1 MLSFLRK
8 YIFVLIDCLVAPF
21 SILFLP
27 LLKRIRR
34 FGVPNFPVHKWL
46 FNKIGVFP
54 LVDHYYEPQFV
65 FSQGYNASRKRKL
78 LIDFRED
85 EQLASLTVMNYREEL
100 NDLTIN
106 ACEDDFYVN
115 NPAFSTAD
123 ADLYYLLIRNKKPS
137 RIVEIGSGFSTRL
150 ALKAIR
156 KNKEEGIVTKLTCIE
171 PYEMEWLDRQ
181 AGIELIRKKLEE
193 VPQDIFTGLG
203 EGDILFI
210 DSSHIIRPGN
220 DVLVEYLEILPLLQ
234 KGVLVHIHDIF
245 SPRDY
250 PKKWIT
256 EEYRFWNEQYLLE
269 AFLYFN
275 HSFRVMFSVNH
286 LSHDFFEVASRTL
299 IHMTTDAEP
308 GSFWIEKMEKDNISA
323 TGHVGTD
330 SLHVENR
337 KMVKF

>member
-8 YIFVLIDCLVAPF
+8 CIFTLTDCLLAPF

-34 FGVPNFPVHKWL
+34 LGVLNFPVHKWL
-46 FNKIGVFP
+46 FSKIGVFP
-54 LVDHYYEPQFV
+54 LADHYYEPQFV
-65 FSQGYNASRKRKL
+65 FEQGYNASCKRKL
-78 LIDFRED
+78 MIDFREGK
-85 EQLASLTVMNYREEL
+85 QLTALSAMRYQEEL
-100 NDLTIN
+100 NDLTID
-106 ACEDDFYVN
+106 ACGDDFYVN

-156 KNKEEGIVTKLTCIE
+156 KNKEEGVVTKLTCIE
-171 PYEMEWLDRQ
+171 PYEMAWLDRQ
-181 AGIELIRKKLEE
+181 EGIELIRKKLEE
-193 VPQDIFTGLG
+193 VPQGTFTNLG
-203 EGDILFI
+203 ENDILFI

-234 KGVLVHIHDIF
+234 KGVLIHIHDIF

-275 HSFRVMFSVNH
+275 NSFQVMFSVNH
-286 LSHDFFEVASRTL
+286 LCHDFFEVASRTL
-299 IHMTTDAEP
+299 IHMRAGAEP
-308 GSFWIEKMEKDNISA
+308 GSFWIEKMEDHSCSA
-323 TGHVGTD
+323 NGA
-330 SLHVENR
+330 
-337 KMVKF
+337 

>member
-1 MLSFLRK
+1 MSSFFRK
-8 YIFVLIDCLVAPF
+8 CTFVLADWLLAPF
-21 SILFLP
+21 SVLFLP

-34 FGVPNFPVHKWL
+34 FGVPNFPLHKWL
-46 FNKIGVFP
+46 FHKIGVFP
-54 LVDHYYEPQFV
+54 LIDHYYEPQFV
-65 FSQGYNASRKRKL
+65 FGQGYNASHKRRL
-78 LIDFRED
+78 LIDFKEE
-85 EQLASLTVMNYREEL
+85 EQVAALSALKYTEEL
-100 NDLTIN
+100 AGFAID

-137 RIVEIGSGFSTRL
+137 RIVEIGSGFSTKL

-156 KNKEEGIVTKLTCIE
+156 KNREEGVDTKLTCIE
-171 PYEMEWLDRQ
+171 PYEMTWLDQ
-181 AGIELIRKKLEE
+181 QEGLELIRQKLEE
-193 VPQDIFTGLG
+193 VPHTLFRSLR

-245 SPRDY
+245 SPRNY
-250 PKKWIT
+250 PQKWIT

-275 HSFRVMFSVNH
+275 NSFQVMFSVNH
-286 LSHDFFEVASRTL
+286 LSQEFFEVASRTL
-299 IHMTTDAEP
+299 IHMKLGVEP
-308 GSFWIEKMEKDNISA
+308 GSFWIEKS
-323 TGHVGTD
+323 
-330 SLHVENR
+330 ENLP
-337 KMVKF
+337 KGV